1 MGRFDSMVMVL
12 SIITVI
18 TVIIALIATMYIFKQ
33 EENKAKRYEAE
44 GQTAAN
50 ELKRS
55 HEYETK
61 SVSYNIKN
69 LSWIYV
75 LMILLSFIGLA
86 IYMYNV

>member
-1 MGRFDSMVMVL
+1 MVMFL
-12 SIITVI
+12 SIITII

-33 EENKAKRYEAE
+33 EENKAKKYETE
-44 GQTAAN
+44 GQTAEN

-61 SVSYNIKN
+61 SISYNLKN

-75 LMILLSFIGLA
+75 LMIVLSFIGLG
-86 IYMYNV
+86 IYMYNL